1 MEPLVLFIRRKIAD
15 NRDIKTRPRSTTQCT
30 WYKQCLGLGTI
41 SFSEHKERIMWI
53 NWPDINT
60 SLTPALQMGGPA
72 KVQHTT
78 LYHAGHALHLLRSD
92 LIHFSQNF
100 LIKRTI
106 KSFQKLSNFQK
117 CFDISQSIQRILK
130 RIFLVRISIE
140 ELEKNLL

>member
-1 MEPLVLFIRRKIAD
+1 MAEVHYSVHLVQ
-15 NRDIKTRPRSTTQCT
+15 TMSRS
-30 WYKQCLGLGTI
+30 GTI

-60 SLTPALQMGGPA
+60 SLTPAPQMGGPS
-72 KVQHTT
+72 KVLHTT
-78 LYHAGHALHLLRSD
+78 LYHAGHALLLLRSD

-130 RIFLVRISIE
+130 RIFLVLLSIE
-140 ELEKNLL
+140 ELEKIRKLYYNIQCISPTPGCCEGI